1 MILPKLTPSASFR
14 AGVAGEGQAR
24 NPSILARRRLRA
36 CRLAGRKPA
45 FRAAVA
51 LLLLLPSGA
60 VLGGEAVAV
69 CAPPLAPEDAVSA
82 SATENAVAALQAE
95 NAVSLVPAADQVADQ
110 GGDQGADPTD
120 HALPGG
126 GLQRVVWEGEEM
138 AAPLRIVCYHASP
151 DHAAAACRRAAS
163 RIRDL
168 NVVFSDYQD
177 NSEVRRLC
185 ATAGQGLA
193 VPVSPDLWELLSL
206 SLEISRQSGGAFD
219 VTMGPLIRLWRRAR
233 TLRELPPDR
242 RFADARRAVGFDKIR
257 MDAAARTVEL
267 AAPGMRLDFGA
278 IAKGY
283 AVDAALQVLWENGI
297 ARALVDLGG
306 DIGLGDPP
314 PGRQGWIVAV
324 APLEP
329 DQPPSLF
336 TCLRNCG
343 TATSGDRYRFVVIE
357 GVRYSHILDP
367 KTGLGITTPR
377 EVMVIAPTGAAA
389 DAWATAVSVLG
400 PEEGLPLIDAAADT
414 AALILQ
420 SEDGKTAV
428 YRSRRWPAISA
439 ETSVPGPETKP

>member
-1 MILPKLTPSASFR
+1 MILPTAIPSASVP
-14 AGVAGEGQAR
+14 AGVSGTGQAC
-24 NPSILARRRLRA
+24 NPSIPAQPSPRA
-36 CRLAGRKPA
+36 CRLAKCGPA

-51 LLLLLPSGA
+51 LLLVLPSGA
-60 VLGGEAVAV
+60 VFGGGDAAV
-69 CAPPLAPEDAVSA
+69 CAPPLALEEAVSA
-82 SATENAVAALQAE
+82 SATEHAVCPAPATDRSAE
-95 NAVSLVPAADQVADQ
+95 QSEDRSKDASPD
-110 GGDQGADPTD
+110 
-120 HALPGG
+120 G
-126 GLQRVVWEGEEM
+126 GLHRVVWEGEEM

-151 DHAAAACRRAAS
+151 EHAAAACRRAAF

-168 NVVFSDYQD
+168 NAVFSDYQED
-177 NSEVRRLC
+177 SEVRRLC

-219 VTMGPLIRLWRRAR
+219 VTMGPLVRLWRRAR
-233 TLRELPPDR
+233 TLRELPPDW
-242 RFADARRAVGFDKIR
+242 RFTEARRAVGFDKIR
-257 MDAAARTVEL
+257 MVAAARTVEL

-283 AVDAALQVLWENGI
+283 AVDAALQVLRENGI

-314 PGRQGWIVAV
+314 PGRRGWIVAV

-336 TCLRNCG
+336 ICLRNCG

-400 PEEGLPLIDAAADT
+400 PEEGLPLIDAAANT

-428 YRSRRWPAISA
+428 YRSRRWPTISA
-439 ETSVPGPETKP
+439 ETSVPGAEMKP

>member
-1 MILPKLTPSASFR
+1 MILPTATPSASVP
-14 AGVAGEGQAR
+14 AGVSGKDQAC
-24 NPSILARRRLRA
+24 NPSILSRCRPRA
-36 CRLAGRKPA
+36 CRFTGRKTA

-51 LLLLLPSGA
+51 VLLLLPIGA
-60 VLGGEAVAV
+60 VCGNEPVAV
-69 CAPPLAPEDAVSA
+69 CAPPLAKENIDSA
-82 SATENAVAALQAE
+82 SSTENAIAALKAE
-95 NAVSLVPAADQVADQ
+95 HAVAPAPAADPSAGQSAAQTED
-110 GGDQGADPTD
+110 AS
-120 HALPGG
+120 PGG

-151 DHAAAACRRAAS
+151 DHAAAACRRAAA

-168 NVVFSDYQD
+168 NAVFSDYQED
-177 NSEVRRLC
+177 SEVRRLC

-242 RFADARRAVGFDKIR
+242 RFADARRAVGFDQIR

-283 AVDAALQVLWENGI
+283 AVDAALQVLRENGI

-314 PGRQGWIVAV
+314 PGRRGWIVAV

-377 EVMVIAPTGAAA
+377 EVMVIAPTGSAA

-439 ETSVPGPETKP
+439 ETSVPAPEMKP